1 MLPFVS
7 SIVETVQLPLQ
18 SAATSLQAHCRDI
31 SVQAKADNEQV
42 APLLD
47 LFFLAYMLLL
57 SALRSDRSLAIHP
70 HLSGASLL
78 AAAALISRVDP
89 TRLPPQA
96 LGRVLGNDATLS
108 DLSTVLLR
116 SPFAVTLV
124 TETEMQ
130 RRDPHP
136 AAMRLAATA
145 KRILLC

>member
-47 LFFLAYMLLL
+47 LFFLAYMMLL

-78 AAAALISRVDP
+78 AAAALIARVDP

-96 LGRVLGNDATLS
+96 LGRVVGNDAALS

-124 TETEMQ
+124 TETEMH

-136 AAMRLAATA
+136 AMRLAATA